1 MRTTISGLIHLFF
14 GRFPQERKLFIVVFF
29 AAFCLIARWALAD
42 ASIHFF
48 SELGPHA
55 VAIIAAVVD
64 ITGSQTSNLPQLFVW
79 AVIQF
84 FSFFLCPAIFLWITR
99 PRAFEILKFPR
110 QSSSWKPYGI
120 LFLLMIIPL
129 YFASRMPSFQ
139 ETYPFLHAGQAGFN
153 WQAFLLWEA
162 LYALQFVA
170 VEFFFRGFLL
180 IGMLPVLGEAALAVS
195 ILPYVMI
202 HFGKPLPEVFG
213 AAIAGWV
220 LARLAFKT
228 GSIVPG
234 ILLHY
239 AIALSMDLLSL
250 SQK

>member
-1 MRTTISGLIHLFF
+1 MRSTISGLIHMFF

-42 ASIHFF
+42 ASVHFF
-48 SELGPHA
+48 SEAGPNA
-55 VAIIAAVVD
+55 VAIIAAIVD
-64 ITGSQTSNLPQLFVW
+64 LTGSQTSNLPHLFVW
-79 AVIQF
+79 AAIQF
-84 FSFFLCPAIFLWITR
+84 LSFFLFPALFLWITR
-99 PRAFEILKFPR
+99 PKAFEVLRFPK
-110 QSSSWKPYGI
+110 QSSHWKPYGI
-120 LFLLMIIPL
+120 LLLVMIVPL
-129 YFASRMPSFQ
+129 FFASRMSSFQ
-139 ETYPFLHAGQAGFN
+139 ETYPFLRFGQAGFN
-153 WQAFLLWEA
+153 WQAFLFWEI

-250 SQK
+250 AQK